1 MSLQS
6 SIYRIRHLS
15 KPTYREEFKGDTERS
30 TAAYIE
36 DIREDAST
44 GSTSKLPLEAKFRK
58 MSIIKL
64 VLLLIISTVIYAN
77 NKNISNLHIT
87 SDTLIIDRTKQKAE
101 YLGNVVVYF
110 DNAILRTK
118 ELYIFYKTIAEKQTI
133 DHVVVPTKL
142 TVERKINNE
151 LLLADSAKYFFD
163 NKQLILL
170 GNVILQ
176 RDDNVLKTNKLIYY
190 VDIIKK

>member
-15 KPTYREEFKGDTERS
+15 KPAYREEFKGDMERS
-30 TAAYIE
+30 TAAYKE
-36 DIREDAST
+36 VREDTST
-44 GSTSKLPLEAKFRK
+44 DSTSKLPLEAKFGK

-64 VLLLIISTVIYAN
+64 VLLLIISTIIYAN
-77 NKNISNLHIT
+77 DKNISNLHIT
-87 SDTLIIDRTKQKAE
+87 SDSLIIDRTKQKAA
-101 YLGNVVVYF
+101 YLGNVIVYF

-118 ELYIFYKTIAEKQTI
+118 ELYIFYKTIDEKQTI
-133 DHVVVPTKL
+133 DHIIVPTKL

>member
-15 KPTYREEFKGDTERS
+15 KPAYREEFKGDIERS
-30 TAAYIE
+30 TAAYKE
-36 DIREDAST
+36 VREGTST
-44 GSTSKLPLEAKFRK
+44 DSTSKFPLEAKFGK

-64 VLLLIISTVIYAN
+64 VLLLIISTIIYAN
-77 NKNISNLHIT
+77 DKNISNLHIT
-87 SDTLIIDRTKQKAE
+87 SDSLIIDRTKQKAA
-101 YLGNVVVYF
+101 YLGNVIVYF

-118 ELYIFYKTIAEKQTI
+118 ELYIFYKTIDEKQTI
-133 DHVVVPTKL
+133 DHIVVPTKL

-151 LLLADSAKYFFD
+151 LLLADSAKYFCD
-163 NKQLILL
+163 NKQLMLL

>member
-1 MSLQS
+1 MSLQL
-6 SIYRIRHLS
+6 SIYRIRHLA
-15 KPTYREEFKGDTERS
+15 KPAYRAEFKGDMERS
-30 TAAYIE
+30 TAAYKE
-36 DIREDAST
+36 VLEDAST
-44 GSTSKLPLEAKFRK
+44 DSTSKLPLEAKFGK

-64 VLLLIISTVIYAN
+64 VLLLIISTIIYAN
-77 NKNISNLHIT
+77 DKNISNLHIA
-87 SDTLIIDRTKQKAE
+87 SDSLIIDRTKQKAA
-101 YLGNVVVYF
+101 YLGNVIVYF

-118 ELYIFYKTIAEKQTI
+118 ELYIFYKTIDEKQTI
-133 DHVVVPTKL
+133 DHIVVPTKL

-151 LLLADSAKYFFD
+151 LLLADSAKYFCD

>member
-6 SIYRIRHLS
+6 SIYRIRNLA
-15 KPTYREEFKGDTERS
+15 KPAYREEFKGDMERS
-30 TAAYIE
+30 TAAYTLV
-36 DIREDAST
+36 RED
-44 GSTSKLPLEAKFRK
+44 TSLGLMYKLPLEAKFGK
-58 MSIIKL
+58 ISIIKL
-64 VLLLIISTVIYAN
+64 VLLLIINTIIYAN
-77 NKNISNLHIT
+77 DKNISNLHIT
-87 SDTLIIDRTKQKAE
+87 SDSLIIDRTKQKAA
-101 YLGNVVVYF
+101 YLGNVIVYF

-118 ELYIFYKTIAEKQTI
+118 ELYIFYKTIDEKQTI
-133 DHVVVPTKL
+133 DHIVVPTKL

-151 LLLADSAKYFFD
+151 LLLADSAKYFCD

>member
-6 SIYRIRHLS
+6 SIYRIRHLA
-15 KPTYREEFKGDTERS
+15 KPAYREEFKGDMECS
-30 TAAYIE
+30 AAAYKGVLE
-36 DIREDAST
+36 DTST
-44 GSTSKLPLEAKFRK
+44 DSTSKLPPEAKFGK

-64 VLLLIISTVIYAN
+64 VLLLIISTIIYAN
-77 NKNISNLHIT
+77 DKNISNLHIT
-87 SDTLIIDRTKQKAE
+87 SDSLIIDRTKQKVA
-101 YLGNVVVYF
+101 YLGNVIVYF

-118 ELYIFYKTIAEKQTI
+118 ELYIFYKTIDEKQTI
-133 DHVVVPTKL
+133 DHIVVPTKL

-151 LLLADSAKYFFD
+151 LLLADSAKYFCD

-176 RDDNVLKTNKLIYY
+176 RDDHVLKTNKLIYY

>member
-6 SIYRIRHLS
+6 SIYRNRHLS
-15 KPTYREEFKGDTERS
+15 KPAYREEVKGDMERS
-30 TAAYIE
+30 TAAYKE
-36 DIREDAST
+36 VREDTST
-44 GSTSKLPLEAKFRK
+44 DSTSKLPLEAKFGK

-64 VLLLIISTVIYAN
+64 VLLLIISTIIYAN
-77 NKNISNLHIT
+77 DKNISNLHIT
-87 SDTLIIDRTKQKAE
+87 SDSLIIDRTKQKAA
-101 YLGNVVVYF
+101 YLENVIVYF

-118 ELYIFYKTIAEKQTI
+118 ELYIFYKTIDEKQTI
-133 DHVVVPTKL
+133 DHIVVPTKL

-170 GNVILQ
+170 GNIILQ

>member
-15 KPTYREEFKGDTERS
+15 RPAYREEFKGDTERS
-30 TAAYIE
+30 TAAYI
-36 DIREDAST
+36 DICEDAST
-44 GSTSKLPLEAKFRK
+44 GSTSKLPLETKFRK

-77 NKNISNLHIT
+77 DKNISNLHIT

-118 ELYIFYKTIAEKQTI
+118 ELYIFYKTIDEKQTI
-133 DHVVVPTKL
+133 DHIVVPTKL

>member
-6 SIYRIRHLS
+6 SIYRI
-15 KPTYREEFKGDTERS
+15 
-30 TAAYIE
+30 
-36 DIREDAST
+36 
-44 GSTSKLPLEAKFRK
+44 
-58 MSIIKL
+58 IKL
-64 VLLLIISTVIYAN
+64 VVFLTISISIYAN
-77 NKNISNLHIT
+77 DKNISNLHIT
-87 SDTLIIDRTKQKAE
+87 SDTLIIDRIKQKAE

-118 ELYIFYKTIAEKQTI
+118 ELHIFYKTIDDKQTI
-133 DHVVVPTKL
+133 DYIVIPTKL

-163 NKQLILL
+163 DKQLILL

-190 VDIIKK
+190 VDIVKK

>member
-6 SIYRIRHLS
+6 SIYRVRHLS
-15 KPTYREEFKGDTERS
+15 KPAYREKFKGDMERS
-30 TAAYIE
+30 TAAYKE
-36 DIREDAST
+36 VREDTST
-44 GSTSKLPLEAKFRK
+44 DSTSKLPLEAKFGK

-64 VLLLIISTVIYAN
+64 VLLLIISTIIYAN
-77 NKNISNLHIT
+77 DKNISNLHII
-87 SDTLIIDRTKQKAE
+87 SDSLIIDRTKQKAA
-101 YLGNVVVYF
+101 YLGNVIVYF

-118 ELYIFYKTIAEKQTI
+118 ELYIFYKTIDEKQTI
-133 DHVVVPTKL
+133 DHIVVPTKL

>member
-6 SIYRIRHLS
+6 SIYRI
-15 KPTYREEFKGDTERS
+15 
-30 TAAYIE
+30 
-36 DIREDAST
+36 
-44 GSTSKLPLEAKFRK
+44 
-58 MSIIKL
+58 IKL
-64 VLLLIISTVIYAN
+64 VVFLTVSISIYAN
-77 NKNISNLHIT
+77 DKNISNLHIT
-87 SDTLIIDRTKQKAE
+87 SDTLIIDRIKQKAE

-118 ELYIFYKTIAEKQTI
+118 ELYIFYKTIDDKQTI
-133 DHVVVPTKL
+133 DYIVIPTKL

-163 NKQLILL
+163 DKQLILL
-170 GNVILQ
+170 DNVILQ

>member
-1 MSLQS
+1 MFLQS
-6 SIYRIRHLS
+6 SIYRIRYLS
-15 KPTYREEFKGDTERS
+15 KPAYREEFKGDTERS
-30 TAAYIE
+30 TAAYI

-44 GSTSKLPLEAKFRK
+44 GSTFKLPLEAKFRK
-58 MSIIKL
+58 ISIIKL
-64 VLLLIISTVIYAN
+64 VLLLIISTAIYAN
-77 NKNISNLHIT
+77 DKNISNLHIT

-118 ELYIFYKTIAEKQTI
+118 ELYIFYKTIDEKQTI
-133 DHVVVPTKL
+133 DHIVVPTKL

>member
-30 TAAYIE
+30 TAAYI

>member
-6 SIYRIRHLS
+6 SIYRNRHLS
-15 KPTYREEFKGDTERS
+15 KPAYREEVKGDMERS
-30 TAAYIE
+30 TAAYKE
-36 DIREDAST
+36 VREDTST
-44 GSTSKLPLEAKFRK
+44 DSTSKLPLEAKFGK

-64 VLLLIISTVIYAN
+64 VLLLIISTIIYAN
-77 NKNISNLHIT
+77 DKNISNLHIT
-87 SDTLIIDRTKQKAE
+87 SDSLIIDRTKQKAA
-101 YLGNVVVYF
+101 YLENVIVYF

-118 ELYIFYKTIAEKQTI
+118 ELYIFYKTIDEKQTI
-133 DHVVVPTKL
+133 DHIVVPTKL
-142 TVERKINNE
+142 TIERKINNE

-170 GNVILQ
+170 GNIILQ

>member
-6 SIYRIRHLS
+6 SIYRNRHLS
-15 KPTYREEFKGDTERS
+15 KSAYREEVKGDMERS
-30 TAAYIE
+30 TAAYKAV
-36 DIREDAST
+36 REDTST
-44 GSTSKLPLEAKFRK
+44 DSTSKLPLEAKFGK

-64 VLLLIISTVIYAN
+64 VLLFIISTIIYAN
-77 NKNISNLHIT
+77 DKNISNLHIT
-87 SDTLIIDRTKQKAE
+87 SDSLIIDRTKQKAA
-101 YLGNVVVYF
+101 YLENVIVYF

-118 ELYIFYKTIAEKQTI
+118 ELYIFYKTIDEKQTI
-133 DHVVVPTKL
+133 DHIVVPTKL

>member
-6 SIYRIRHLS
+6 SIYRNRHLS
-15 KPTYREEFKGDTERS
+15 KSAYREEVKGDMECS
-30 TAAYIE
+30 TAAYKAV
-36 DIREDAST
+36 REDTST
-44 GSTSKLPLEAKFRK
+44 DSTSKLPLEVKFGK

-64 VLLLIISTVIYAN
+64 VLLLIISTIIYAN
-77 NKNISNLHIT
+77 DKNISNLHIT
-87 SDTLIIDRTKQKAE
+87 SDSLIIDRTKQKVA
-101 YLGNVVVYF
+101 YLENVIVYF

-118 ELYIFYKTIAEKQTI
+118 ELYIFYKTIDEKQTI
-133 DHVVVPTKL
+133 DHIVVPTKL

>member
-15 KPTYREEFKGDTERS
+15 RPTYREEFKGDTERS
-30 TAAYIE
+30 TAAYI

-77 NKNISNLHIT
+77 DKNISNLHIT

>member
-1 MSLQS
+1 MSPQS
-6 SIYRIRHLS
+6 SIYRI
-15 KPTYREEFKGDTERS
+15 
-30 TAAYIE
+30 
-36 DIREDAST
+36 
-44 GSTSKLPLEAKFRK
+44 
-58 MSIIKL
+58 IKL
-64 VLLLIISTVIYAN
+64 VVFLNVSMSIYASD
-77 NKNISNLHIT
+77 KDISSLHIT

-118 ELYIFYKTIAEKQTI
+118 ELYIFYKTIDKKQTI
-133 DHVVVPTKL
+133 DHIVVPTKL

-151 LLLADSAKYFFD
+151 LLLADSVKYFFD
-163 NKQLILL
+163 DKQLILL

-190 VDIIKK
+190 VDLVKK

>member
-6 SIYRIRHLS
+6 SIYRI
-15 KPTYREEFKGDTERS
+15 
-30 TAAYIE
+30 
-36 DIREDAST
+36 
-44 GSTSKLPLEAKFRK
+44 
-58 MSIIKL
+58 IKL
-64 VLLLIISTVIYAN
+64 VVFLTVSISIYAN
-77 NKNISNLHIT
+77 DKNISNLHIT
-87 SDTLIIDRTKQKAE
+87 SDTLIIDRIKQKAE

-118 ELYIFYKTIAEKQTI
+118 ELYIFYKTIDDKQTI
-133 DHVVVPTKL
+133 DYIVIPIKL

-163 NKQLILL
+163 DKQLILL

-190 VDIIKK
+190 VDLVKK

>member
-6 SIYRIRHLS
+6 SIYPNRHLS
-15 KPTYREEFKGDTERS
+15 KPAYREEVKGGMEHS
-30 TAAYIE
+30 TAAYKE
-36 DIREDAST
+36 VREDTST
-44 GSTSKLPLEAKFRK
+44 DSTSKLPLEAKFGK

-64 VLLLIISTVIYAN
+64 VLLLIISTIIYAN
-77 NKNISNLHIT
+77 DKNISNLHIT
-87 SDTLIIDRTKQKAE
+87 SDSLIIDRTKQKAA
-101 YLGNVVVYF
+101 YLENVIVYF

-118 ELYIFYKTIAEKQTI
+118 ELYIFYKTIDEKQTI
-133 DHVVVPTKL
+133 DHIVVPTKL

>member
-6 SIYRIRHLS
+6 SIYPNRHLS
-15 KPTYREEFKGDTERS
+15 KPAYREEVKGGMERS
-30 TAAYIE
+30 TAAYKE
-36 DIREDAST
+36 VREDTST
-44 GSTSKLPLEAKFRK
+44 DSTSKLPLEAKFGK

-64 VLLLIISTVIYAN
+64 VLLLIISTIIYAN
-77 NKNISNLHIT
+77 DKNISNLHIT
-87 SDTLIIDRTKQKAE
+87 SDSLIIDRTKQKAA
-101 YLGNVVVYF
+101 YLENVIVYF

-118 ELYIFYKTIAEKQTI
+118 ELYIFYKTIDEKQTI
-133 DHVVVPTKL
+133 DHIVVPTKL

>member
-1 MSLQS
+1 M
-6 SIYRIRHLS
+6 
-15 KPTYREEFKGDTERS
+15 ERS
-30 TAAYIE
+30 TAAYKE
-36 DIREDAST
+36 VREDTST
-44 GSTSKLPLEAKFRK
+44 DSTSKLPLEAKFGK

-64 VLLLIISTVIYAN
+64 VLLLIISTIIYAN
-77 NKNISNLHIT
+77 DKNISNLHIT
-87 SDTLIIDRTKQKAE
+87 SDSLIIDRTKQKAA
-101 YLGNVVVYF
+101 YLENVIVYF

-118 ELYIFYKTIAEKQTI
+118 ELYIFYKTIDEKQTI
-133 DHVVVPTKL
+133 DHIVVPTKL

-170 GNVILQ
+170 GNIILQ

>member
-15 KPTYREEFKGDTERS
+15 KPAYREEVKGDMERS
-30 TAAYIE
+30 TTAYKE
-36 DIREDAST
+36 VREDTST
-44 GSTSKLPLEAKFRK
+44 DSTSKLPLEAKFGK

-64 VLLLIISTVIYAN
+64 VLLLIISTIIYAN
-77 NKNISNLHIT
+77 DKNISNLHIT
-87 SDTLIIDRTKQKAE
+87 SDSLIIDRTKQKAA
-101 YLGNVVVYF
+101 YLGNVIVYF

-118 ELYIFYKTIAEKQTI
+118 ELYIFYKTIDEKQTI
-133 DHVVVPTKL
+133 DHIVVPTKL

-170 GNVILQ
+170 GNIILQ

>member
-6 SIYRIRHLS
+6 SIYRIRHLA
-15 KPTYREEFKGDTERS
+15 KPAYREEFKGDIECS
-30 TAAYIE
+30 TAVYKEVLE
-36 DIREDAST
+36 DTST
-44 GSTSKLPLEAKFRK
+44 DSTSKLPLEAKFGK

-64 VLLLIISTVIYAN
+64 VLLLIISTIIYAN
-77 NKNISNLHIT
+77 DKNISNLHIT
-87 SDTLIIDRTKQKAE
+87 SDSLIIDRTKQKAA
-101 YLGNVVVYF
+101 YLGNVIVYF

-118 ELYIFYKTIAEKQTI
+118 ELYIFYKTIDEKQTI
-133 DHVVVPTKL
+133 DHIVVPTKL

-151 LLLADSAKYFFD
+151 LLLADSAKYFCD

>member
-6 SIYRIRHLS
+6 SIYRI
-15 KPTYREEFKGDTERS
+15 
-30 TAAYIE
+30 
-36 DIREDAST
+36 
-44 GSTSKLPLEAKFRK
+44 
-58 MSIIKL
+58 IKL
-64 VLLLIISTVIYAN
+64 VVFLTVSISIYAN
-77 NKNISNLHIT
+77 DKNIHIT

-118 ELYIFYKTIAEKQTI
+118 ELYIFYKTIDDKQTI
-133 DHVVVPTKL
+133 DYIVIPTKL

-163 NKQLILL
+163 NKQLIPL

-176 RDDNVLKTNKLIYY
+176 RDDNILKTNKLIYY
-190 VDIIKK
+190 VDIVKKNS

>member
-1 MSLQS
+1 MPNQL
-6 SIYRIRHLS
+6 IERA
-15 KPTYREEFKGDTERS
+15 FKGDMECS
-30 TAAYIE
+30 TTAYKEVLE
-36 DIREDAST
+36 DTST
-44 GSTSKLPLEAKFRK
+44 DSTSELPLEAQFGK

-64 VLLLIISTVIYAN
+64 VLLLIISTIIYAN
-77 NKNISNLHIT
+77 DKNISNLHIT
-87 SDTLIIDRTKQKAE
+87 SDSLIIDRTKQKAA
-101 YLGNVVVYF
+101 YLGNVIVYF
-110 DNAILRTK
+110 DNAILRTE
-118 ELYIFYKTIAEKQTI
+118 ELYIFYKTIDEKQTI
-133 DHVVVPTKL
+133 DHIVVPTKL

-151 LLLADSAKYFFD
+151 LLLADSAKYFCD